1 MKKIITIVIACALTL
16 ALAGAAWADVDLSA
30 MSFAEL
36 AELRTQVQLEMFARQ
51 EWQSVQVPQGIYLVG
66 RDIPAGQWN
75 VKALEENMTYI
86 VIGRTLDDG
95 GMQLK
100 FPYKIDQYIYGPK
113 SVLYK
118 QGKSTEFAIT
128 VEDGD
133 WIQIE
138 SGNAIF
144 ETFTGVKLGF
154 K

>member
-1 MKKIITIVIACALTL
+1 MKKLITIVIVFALTL

-75 VKALEENMTYI
+75 VKALEENMTCI
-86 VIGRTLDDG
+86 TIGQTLDDG
-95 GMQLK
+95 GMKLK
-100 FPYKIDQYIYGPK
+100 RPYKVDQNIYGPK
-113 SVLYK
+113 YMLYSA
-118 QGKSTEFAIT
+118 GDCTEFAVT

-133 WIQIE
+133 YVEITR
-138 SGNAIF
+138 GNAIF